1 MRGEAA
7 IPTIGHATISRAE
20 PGADWQASV
29 VYDEP
34 AVLAALTDALNGFDL
49 P

>member
-1 MRGEAA
+1 M
-7 IPTIGHATISRAE
+7 PTIGHATIYQAV
-20 PGADWQASV
+20 PGANWQAGV
-29 VYDEP
+29 IYDGP